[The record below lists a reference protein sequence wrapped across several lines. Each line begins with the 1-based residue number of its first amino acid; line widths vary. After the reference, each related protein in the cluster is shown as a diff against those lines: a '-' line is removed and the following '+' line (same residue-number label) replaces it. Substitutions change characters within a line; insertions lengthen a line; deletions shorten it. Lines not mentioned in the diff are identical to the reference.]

1 MVKFR
6 QLNLLADFSSLGAFD
21 LIFCR
26 NVLIYFDQDTKTNV
40 LNRLGRLAAADG
52 YLVLGAAETV
62 VGSDRQLPHP
72 AGIARRL
79 CPERAPAAAPDRRR
93 GQGSSAPGCRQRRA
107 LIRLASISDSLRRR
121 GRTCSGH
128 PRLSS

>member
-1 MVKFR
+1 M
-6 QLNLLADFSSLGAFD
+6 
-21 LIFCR
+21 
-26 NVLIYFDQDTKTNV
+26 LIYFDQDTKTNV

-62 VGSDRQLPHP
+62 VGLTDSFRTA

-93 GQGSSAPGCRQRRA
+93 GQAA
-107 LIRLASISDSLRRR
+107 
-121 GRTCSGH
+121 
-128 PRLSS
+128 PRLVAVSGGR